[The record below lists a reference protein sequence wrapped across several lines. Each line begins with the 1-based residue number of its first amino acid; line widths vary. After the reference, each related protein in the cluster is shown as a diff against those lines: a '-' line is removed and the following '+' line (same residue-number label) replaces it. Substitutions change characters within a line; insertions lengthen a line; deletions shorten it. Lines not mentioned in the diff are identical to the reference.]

1 MSPCASGQTCSVS
14 PRWRR
19 SALRALIPT
28 AYQARLAFSRPCS
41 SAMRIR
47 FALNEPARP
56 LSAVIRI
63 TPPGAPSVPGFMNG
77 WSTEPTFAI
86 RSRSIAPIAS
96 AYGRDCFCRASARR
110 IFAAATC
117 FIALVICCVFFSDRI
132 RSLKNTQQITKA
144 MKQVAAAKIRRAEA
158 LQKQSRPYA
167 DAIGAMLRD
176 LIANVGSVDH
186 PFMKP
191 GTEGAPGG
199 VILMT
204 ADKGLAGSFN
214 ANLIRMAELH
224 GRENASL
231 AWYAVGIK
239 ARNALRRQRGET
251 LQVWPLAQ
259 GDMFANAQE
268 LAQRVTDDFTNGR
281 IASLSLVSPKL
292 VNMMTQRPE
301 LRQILPITAAE
312 DDAADKSPRSGSV
325 EFEPSPEFVL
335 GRLLPKYLEFTLYS
349 AMLETNAS
357 FYAAQLVAMNNATD
371 NAKKLIDQNTIE
383 MNKAR
388 QAAITKE
395 ILEIGGGSSS
405 GSNGSGAHVGAGL
418 KLSGT
423 AMAERDLVL
432 EVQGELGNNQVRCLG
447 MGST

>member
-1 MSPCASGQTCSVS
+1 M
-14 PRWRR
+14 
-19 SALRALIPT
+19 
-28 AYQARLAFSRPCS
+28 
-41 SAMRIR
+41 
-47 FALNEPARP
+47 
-56 LSAVIRI
+56 
-63 TPPGAPSVPGFMNG
+63 PSV
-77 WSTEPTFAI
+77 
-86 RSRSIAPIAS
+86 
-96 AYGRDCFCRASARR
+96 RDLR
-110 IFAAATC
+110 
-117 FIALVICCVFFSDRI
+117 DRI

-144 MKQVAAAKIRRAEA
+144 MKQVAAAKIRRADA

-191 GTEGAPGG
+191 GREGAPGG

-214 ANLIRMAELH
+214 ANLIRTGEIH
-224 GRENASL
+224 GRENANL
-231 AWYAVGIK
+231 AWYSVGVK
-239 ARNALRRQRGET
+239 SRNSLRRRGAET
-251 LQVWPLAQ
+251 LQFWALSH
-259 GDMFANAQE
+259 GSMFDNAQE
-268 LAQRVTDDFTNGR
+268 LARRVTDDFTSGK
-281 IASLSLVSPKL
+281 IGSLTLISPKL

-301 LRQILPITAAE
+301 VRQILPI
-312 DDAADKSPRSGSV
+312 AADESEKKASSGSV

-371 NAKKLIDQNTIE
+371 NAKKLIDQNTVE

-395 ILEIGGGSSS
+395 ILEIVGG
-405 GSNGSGAHVGAGL
+405 AEAL
-418 KLSGT
+418 KG
-423 AMAERDLVL
+423 
-432 EVQGELGNNQVRCLG
+432 
-447 MGST
+447 